1 MRIVWILLLVVLGA
15 LAVYLFTRFE
25 GTPPI
30 VQTRAVQTFV
40 SKEHPHEFHV
50 SDDGTGLA
58 SVRVWL
64 SQGENEH
71 ELAAESYPGN
81 LFTGADLLVERSLLA
96 TVDPTKLGL
105 VDGEATLSIEAR
117 DFSWRGN
124 VARVDVPLT
133 IDTSPPRI
141 ALATG
146 LTYVRRGGS
155 EAVVYS
161 VSEDA
166 RRHGVEVGEFSFPG
180 FPHPADPSRRVALFA
195 LPPAAPADARP
206 RVFAED
212 LAGNRAVIGVPVEVI
227 DRAFPSDR
235 ISLTESFMQAK
246 ATELNV
252 PVDAGLEQAYL
263 KINGEMRRANDAKI
277 REICSES
284 SGDRLWTG
292 AFVQMPNTHVGARF
306 AETRSYDFGGR
317 TIDTQ
322 VHLGYDLAST
332 QQAPIP
338 AANDGVVAFTGPLG
352 IYGETV
358 IVDHGLGLF
367 SLYGHLSE
375 IGVSKG
381 QAVAKGAPLG
391 RSGQTGLA
399 GGDHLHY
406 SVLLSGTFVDPLEWF
421 DPKWIADHI
430 EPDLA
435 GPAPAAT
442 P

>member
-1 MRIVWILLLVVLGA
+1 MRIVWILVLALLAAGGL
-15 LAVYLFTRFE
+15 YLYTRFE
-25 GTPPI
+25 GEPPL
-30 VQTRAVQTFV
+30 VQTRTVETFI
-40 SKEHPHEFHV
+40 SREHSHEIRV

-64 SQGENEH
+64 VQGENEH
-71 ELAAESYPGN
+71 ELANEVYPGN
-81 LFTGADLLVERSLLA
+81 LFTGADLLVERA
-96 TVDPTKLGL
+96 VVAEIDPRALGL
-105 VDGEATLSIEAR
+105 VDGEAALRVEAR

-124 VARVDVPLT
+124 VAELEIPLA

-161 VSEDA
+161 VSEDT
-166 RRHGVEVGEFSFPG
+166 RRHGVEVGEFVFQG
-180 FPHPADPSRRVALFA
+180 FEHPADRTRRFAFFA
-195 LPPAAPADARP
+195 LPAGAPADARP

-212 LAGNRAVIGVPVEVI
+212 QAGNRAVVSVPVEVI
-227 DRAFPSDR
+227 EQSFPSDR
-235 ISLTESFMQAK
+235 IVLSESFMQAK
-246 ATELNV
+246 ANELGVPTEG
-252 PVDAGLEQAYL
+252 GLEQAYL
-263 KINGEMRRANDAKI
+263 EINGEMRRANEAKI
-277 REICSES
+277 RELCRDS
-284 SGDRLWTG
+284 SAERLWTG
-292 AFVQMPNTHVGARF
+292 AFAQMPNTHVGARF
-306 AETRSYDFGGR
+306 AETRTYELDGR

-332 QQAPIP
+332 QHAEIP
-338 AANDGVVAFTGPLG
+338 AASDGVVVFAGPLG

-367 SLYGHLSE
+367 TLYGHLSE
-375 IGVSKG
+375 IAATKG

-406 SVLLSGTFVDPLEWF
+406 SVLLSGIFVDPLEWF
-421 DPKWIADHI
+421 DAKWIADHV
-430 EPDLA
+430 EPDLQ
-435 GPAPAAT
+435 GPARAQAP
-442 P
+442 